1 MAHGFLDLAQV
12 GPRFAGQAGM
22 LVGLTAT
29 DARGECVDD
38 DLGQGHGAFSGAGLG
53 WANDDAAFHLGRGA
67 AHMQPPAW
75 PG

>member
-1 MAHGFLDLAQV
+1 
-12 GPRFAGQAGM
+12 M